1 MPTPD
6 FILALRDKVGTDLL
20 WLTGVTAVVRN
31 DAGEV
36 LLGRRA
42 DNGQW
47 ALVSGIL
54 EPGEQP
60 AVGLAREIEEETG
73 VVARI
78 EALSSVWTLPEQ
90 GYPNGDRAQY
100 LDLCFLARHVSG
112 EARVNDDESLEVGWF
127 ALDGLP
133 SPLMDRA
140 RVRLERALAFDG
152 STWFDT
158 GAAEVATHPTEEGYA
173 AVPGALAPV
182 AARDGQRAG
191 ERDLAPLA
199 TLSAGGREVLLRRAV
214 RTDVPAIVSLL
225 ADDVIGA
232 GREDGRDLRGYLDAF
247 EDVDGDPAHL
257 LVVLEADGA
266 VAGTMQLTF
275 LPGLSRGGA
284 RRSQIE
290 AVRIAPSLRGHGLG
304 EAMLRWG
311 IEESRRRGC
320 SVVQLTTDKRRDDA
334 QRFYV
339 EKLGFVMSHEGLK
352 LDLTTGTGATG
363 D

>member
-6 FILALRDKVGTDLL
+6 FILALREKVGTDLL
-20 WLTGVTAVVRN
+20 WLTGASAVVRN
-31 DAGEV
+31 DRGEV

-42 DNGQW
+42 DTGQW

-60 AVGLAREIEEETG
+60 AVGLAREVEEETG
-73 VVARI
+73 VVVRI
-78 EALSSVWTLPEQ
+78 EALVSVETMPEQ

-127 ALDGLP
+127 AVDALP
-133 SPLMDRA
+133 EPLAETSHR
-140 RVRLERALAFDG
+140 RLERALAHEG
-152 STWFDT
+152 PAWFEGAAPT
-158 GAAEVATHPTEEGYA
+158 GAHGGATAPNTPRPTRPE
-173 AVPGALAPV
+173 ALT
-182 AARDGQRAG
+182 RF
-191 ERDLAPLA
+191 
-199 TLSAGGREVLLRRAV
+199 SAGDRGVVLRRAV
-214 RTDVPAIVSLL
+214 RTDVPAIVQLL
-225 ADDVIGA
+225 ADDVISS
-232 GREDGRDLRGYLDAF
+232 GREQGRDLASYLDAF
-247 EDVDGDPAHL
+247 EDVDADPAHL

-284 RRSQIE
+284 LRSQVE
-290 AVRIAPSLRGHGLG
+290 AVRVAPSLRGHGLG

-320 SVVQLTTDKRRDDA
+320 AIVQLTTDKRRSDA

-339 EKLGFVMSHEGLK
+339 ERLGFAMSHEGLK
-352 LDLTTGTGATG
+352 LDLGGERPGASVATTAP
-363 D
+363 

>member
-6 FILALRDKVGTDLL
+6 FILALREKVGTGLL
-20 WLTGVTAVVRN
+20 WLTGVSAVVRN
-31 DAGEV
+31 DRGEV
-36 LLGRRA
+36 LLGRRV
-42 DNGQW
+42 DTGQW

-60 AVGLAREIEEETG
+60 AVALAREVEEETG

-78 EALSSVWTLPEQ
+78 EALVSVETMPEQ

-112 EARVNDDESLEVGWF
+112 EARVNDDESVEVGWF
-127 ALDGLP
+127 PVDALP
-133 SPLMDRA
+133 EPLAETSHR
-140 RVRLERALAFDG
+140 RLERALAHEG
-152 STWFDT
+152 RTWF
-158 GAAEVATHPTEEGYA
+158 AACTPPGS
-173 AVPGALAPV
+173 AVPGSRPARPEALTRLPAGD
-182 AARDGQRAG
+182 RD
-191 ERDLAPLA
+191 
-199 TLSAGGREVLLRRAV
+199 VVLRRAV
-214 RTDVPAIVSLL
+214 RTDVPAIVQLL
-225 ADDVIGA
+225 ADDVIGS
-232 GREDGRDLRGYLDAF
+232 GREQGRELASYLDAF
-247 EDVDGDPAHL
+247 EDVDADPAHL

-284 RRSQIE
+284 RRSQVE
-290 AVRIAPSLRGHGLG
+290 AVRVAPSLRGHGLG

-320 SVVQLTTDKRRDDA
+320 VIVQLTTDKRRSDA

-339 EKLGFVMSHEGLK
+339 ERLGFTMSHEGLK
-352 LDLTTGTGATG
+352 LDLTTG
-363 D
+363 